1 MNNIVVLPMALPM
14 LVGVILIFLNKHVL
28 LQRRIALILTI
39 INIGVSILLLKQI
52 HIEGIQTI
60 HFGGWLPPWGIS
72 FVADGFAVLLVLF
85 AIIVT
90 AVCLMFAASTIAV
103 KRPNDYIF

>member
-52 HIEGIQTI
+52 HTEGIQTI
-60 HFGGWLPPWGIS
+60 HFGGWLPPFGIS
-72 FVADGFAVLLVLF
+72 FVSDGFAFLLVLTEN
-85 AIIVT
+85 IVT
-90 AVCLMFAASTIAV
+90 AVCRIFSASNI
-103 KRPNDYIF
+103 